1 MMIYSSASTIIYYIN
16 FRSISLLSLI
26 QITSGN
32 VLTLPYY
39 DLFGQMSIK
48 TLPWNFSWVNAYIKI
63 VYVHVVHHVQLIQAI
78 LKMEIVFFK
87 DITFGVFLVVFKS
100 QHTLV
105 VLYKIL
111 FILFPIYNRV
121 FCFIQ
126 QVFSHILFQMENF
139 NRIVRNFVGILKVN
153 VHLLLS
159 TK

>member
-48 TLPWNFSWVNAYIKI
+48 TLPWNFSWVNTYFKI
-63 VYVHVVHHVQLIQAI
+63 VYVHVVHHAQLIQTI

-87 DITFGVFLVVFKS
+87 DITFGVFFVVFKS

-126 QVFSHILFQMENF
+126 QVFSYILFQMENF
-139 NRIVRNFVGILKVN
+139 NRTVRNFVGILKVN